1 MRFITSDGV
10 TLVYSDHG
18 SGQPIIL
25 LAGFGV
31 PKEIWRVQVPVL
43 VAAGYRVI
51 SLDSRGQGHSERTTK
66 GQSLKRRATD
76 VHELIQLLALKRP
89 VLVGHSLGM
98 GTCFAYLAKFGE
110 QNIRAVVDVDQPP
123 QALNSRQW
131 HYGLKPLQWSVLPK
145 YVQRPWGMARFKPVD
160 HDTSALV
167 TAIETECPF
176 HQWQMA
182 PSLFSHLTK
191 NWRPTVAKLQC
202 PLLLVAGGQSPLFKS
217 AFAAATARLAA
228 NGQAVVIPAAGHLVM
243 AEQSATFNRVLLA
256 FLTELSVMD

>member
-1 MRFITSDGV
+1 MRFMTSDGV

-18 SGQPIIL
+18 SGQSIIL

-43 VAAGYRVI
+43 VSAGYRVI
-51 SLDSRGQGHSERTTK
+51 SLDSRGQGHSERTMK

-76 VHELIQLLALKRP
+76 VHELIQLLALQRP
-89 VLVGHSLGM
+89 VLVGHSLGA

-123 QALNSRQW
+123 QALNSWQW
-131 HYGLKPLQWSVLPK
+131 QYGLKSLQWSVLPK

-160 HDTSALV
+160 YDTSALV

-182 PSLFSHLTK
+182 PSLVSHLTK
-191 NWRPTVAKLQC
+191 NWRPTIAKLQC
-202 PLLLVAGGQSPLFKS
+202 PLLLVAGGQSPLFKP
-217 AFAAATARLAA
+217 AFAATTARLATH
-228 NGQAVVIPAAGHLVM
+228 GQAVVIPAAGHLVM
-243 AEQSATFNRVLLA
+243 AEQSVAFNRVLLA
-256 FLTELSVMD
+256 FLSRLPAMA